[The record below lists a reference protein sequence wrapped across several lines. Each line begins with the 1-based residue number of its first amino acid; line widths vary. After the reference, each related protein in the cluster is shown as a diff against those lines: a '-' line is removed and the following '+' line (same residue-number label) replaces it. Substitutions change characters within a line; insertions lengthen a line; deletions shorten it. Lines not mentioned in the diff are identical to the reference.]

1 MRVRRVDAVTR
12 PIAPQLNCIRS
23 LRHGLYPCFV
33 TVKDSPPRTAALAH
47 ALRGSKFLIVGGLVF
62 FFDAAMYNI
71 LVFWSPTHGWGEGL
85 MHGQPILAKVL
96 TIAAA
101 SCLTYLGNRF
111 WTYGD
116 RDKPHTARS
125 IFAFVVVN
133 MIASALQLGCLG
145 FSRYVLGLD
154 SAFADNVSGT
164 FIGQVVSTTFRY
176 FTYGKFVF
184 PEAEGS
190 DAT

>member
-1 MRVRRVDAVTR
+1 
-12 PIAPQLNCIRS
+12 PQ
-23 LRHGLYPCFV
+23 
-33 TVKDSPPRTAALAH
+33 TAK
-47 ALRGSKFLIVGGLVF
+47 S
-62 FFDAAMYNI
+62 
-71 LVFWSPTHGWGEGL
+71 
-85 MHGQPILAKVL
+85 ILAF
-96 TIAAA
+96 I
-101 SCLTYLGNRF
+101 
-111 WTYGD
+111 
-116 RDKPHTARS
+116 
-125 IFAFVVVN
+125 IVN
-133 MIASALQLGCLG
+133 VIASALQLGCLG